1 VARPRLSRRAREHLT
16 GYLYLLPVAIA
27 LGGTVLFPILKA
39 IHMSLYNHVLIKP
52 KEYGFV
58 GLANYAR
65 LLHDEVFWLSL
76 WNSFL
81 WVFGSVSFQ
90 FLGGFAA
97 ALLLHQAFRGRAL
110 VRTLTLLPWII
121 PGVVVAL
128 IWEFIYQP
136 NYGLLN
142 DVLIR
147 IGVMTERVAWLSSPV
162 LAMPAVILTNVWRG
176 VPFFA
181 IMLLA
186 GLQAIPTELYE
197 AARVDGASVTQRFW
211 SITVPMLRPII
222 VVATATRIVWTVQ
235 LRGPH
240 LRHDERRA
248 RQRHPDHVDVHADA
262 GLLEPRLRL
271 CRHAVRR
278 PPAHH
283 ARLHDLLP
291 ADHPRPGEHDVRR
304 APGRDLA
311 ERVLGGPVLWV
322 GLAALT
328 LFAMLPFVWVFL
340 ASFKTRAEL
349 YATPIVYLPASLSA
363 ANYVEAWTSKLTPF
377 SRFFAN
383 SLWVSSVTMVAT
395 TLVSI
400 LAGYALARFRFA
412 GRQTFLL
419 IFLATQMFP
428 AVLLIAPLLS
438 QWYALGLIDT
448 YQALIYS
455 NFSFTVPFTVWM
467 LVGYFE
473 SIPIEL
479 EESAMLDGCN
489 RFGALCRVVL
499 PLGRPGVA
507 ATAIFAFVASWSEL
521 LFAITFTS
529 QTEMRTLSAGL
540 LFMVGQYEIQ
550 WGQLSAG
557 VIISTV
563 PVAILFT
570 YLQRHLI
577 QGLSAGAVKG

>member
-1 VARPRLSRRAREHLT
+1 VLWAGLVTLTVFAVAP
-16 GYLYLLPVAIA
+16 
-27 LGGTVLFPILKA
+27 
-39 IHMSLYNHVLIKP
+39 
-52 KEYGFV
+52 
-58 GLANYAR
+58 
-65 LLHDEVFWLSL
+65 
-76 WNSFL
+76 FL
-81 WVFGSVSFQ
+81 WV
-90 FLGGFAA
+90 L
-97 ALLLHQAFRGRAL
+97 
-110 VRTLTLLPWII
+110 
-121 PGVVVAL
+121 
-128 IWEFIYQP
+128 
-136 NYGLLN
+136 
-142 DVLIR
+142 
-147 IGVMTERVAWLSSPV
+147 
-162 LAMPAVILTNVWRG
+162 
-176 VPFFA
+176 
-181 IMLLA
+181 
-186 GLQAIPTELYE
+186 
-197 AARVDGASVTQRFW
+197 
-211 SITVPMLRPII
+211 
-222 VVATATRIVWTVQ
+222 
-235 LRGPH
+235 
-240 LRHDERRA
+240 
-248 RQRHPDHVDVHADA
+248 
-262 GLLEPRLRL
+262 
-271 CRHAVRR
+271 
-278 PPAHH
+278 
-283 ARLHDLLP
+283 
-291 ADHPRPGEHDVRR
+291 
-304 APGRDLA
+304 
-311 ERVLGGPVLWV
+311 
-322 GLAALT
+322 
-328 LFAMLPFVWVFL
+328 L

-349 YATPIVYLPASLSA
+349 YATPIVYLPASLSL

-395 TLVSI
+395 TVVSI

-438 QWYALGLIDT
+438 QWHALGLIDT

-473 SIPIEL
+473 SIPREL
-479 EESAMLDGCN
+479 EESAMLDGCTN
-489 RFGALCRVVL
+489 FGALCRIIL
-499 PLGRPGVA
+499 PLAAPGVA

-557 VIISTV
+557 VIISTI

>member
-1 VARPRLSRRAREHLT
+1 
-16 GYLYLLPVAIA
+16 
-27 LGGTVLFPILKA
+27 
-39 IHMSLYNHVLIKP
+39 M
-52 KEYGFV
+52 
-58 GLANYAR
+58 
-65 LLHDEVFWLSL
+65 
-76 WNSFL
+76 
-81 WVFGSVSFQ
+81 
-90 FLGGFAA
+90 
-97 ALLLHQAFRGRAL
+97 
-110 VRTLTLLPWII
+110 
-121 PGVVVAL
+121 
-128 IWEFIYQP
+128 
-136 NYGLLN
+136 
-142 DVLIR
+142 
-147 IGVMTERVAWLSSPV
+147 
-162 LAMPAVILTNVWRG
+162 
-176 VPFFA
+176 
-181 IMLLA
+181 
-186 GLQAIPTELYE
+186 
-197 AARVDGASVTQRFW
+197 
-211 SITVPMLRPII
+211 
-222 VVATATRIVWTVQ
+222 
-235 LRGPH
+235 
-240 LRHDERRA
+240 
-248 RQRHPDHVDVHADA
+248 
-262 GLLEPRLRL
+262 
-271 CRHAVRR
+271 
-278 PPAHH
+278 
-283 ARLHDLLP
+283 
-291 ADHPRPGEHDVRR
+291 RR

-311 ERVLGGPVLWV
+311 ERVLGGPVLWA
-322 GLAALT
+322 GLAVLT

-349 YATPIVYLPASLSA
+349 YATPIVYLPASLSV

-489 RFGALCRVVL
+489 RFG
-499 PLGRPGVA
+499 VA

>member
-1 VARPRLSRRAREHLT
+1 M
-16 GYLYLLPVAIA
+16 
-27 LGGTVLFPILKA
+27 K
-39 IHMSLYNHVLIKP
+39 
-52 KEYGFV
+52 
-58 GLANYAR
+58 
-65 LLHDEVFWLSL
+65 
-76 WNSFL
+76 
-81 WVFGSVSFQ
+81 
-90 FLGGFAA
+90 
-97 ALLLHQAFRGRAL
+97 
-110 VRTLTLLPWII
+110 
-121 PGVVVAL
+121 
-128 IWEFIYQP
+128 
-136 NYGLLN
+136 
-142 DVLIR
+142 
-147 IGVMTERVAWLSSPV
+147 
-162 LAMPAVILTNVWRG
+162 
-176 VPFFA
+176 
-181 IMLLA
+181 
-186 GLQAIPTELYE
+186 
-197 AARVDGASVTQRFW
+197 
-211 SITVPMLRPII
+211 
-222 VVATATRIVWTVQ
+222 
-235 LRGPH
+235 
-240 LRHDERRA
+240 
-248 RQRHPDHVDVHADA
+248 
-262 GLLEPRLRL
+262 
-271 CRHAVRR
+271 
-278 PPAHH
+278 
-283 ARLHDLLP
+283 
-291 ADHPRPGEHDVRR
+291 R

-499 PLGRPGVA
+499 PLAAPGVA

-577 QGLSAGAVKG
+577 QGLSAGTVKG

>member
-1 VARPRLSRRAREHLT
+1 
-16 GYLYLLPVAIA
+16 
-27 LGGTVLFPILKA
+27 
-39 IHMSLYNHVLIKP
+39 
-52 KEYGFV
+52 
-58 GLANYAR
+58 
-65 LLHDEVFWLSL
+65 
-76 WNSFL
+76 
-81 WVFGSVSFQ
+81 
-90 FLGGFAA
+90 
-97 ALLLHQAFRGRAL
+97 
-110 VRTLTLLPWII
+110 
-121 PGVVVAL
+121 
-128 IWEFIYQP
+128 
-136 NYGLLN
+136 
-142 DVLIR
+142 
-147 IGVMTERVAWLSSPV
+147 MT
-162 LAMPAVILTNVWRG
+162 
-176 VPFFA
+176 
-181 IMLLA
+181 
-186 GLQAIPTELYE
+186 
-197 AARVDGASVTQRFW
+197 
-211 SITVPMLRPII
+211 
-222 VVATATRIVWTVQ
+222 
-235 LRGPH
+235 
-240 LRHDERRA
+240 
-248 RQRHPDHVDVHADA
+248 
-262 GLLEPRLRL
+262 
-271 CRHAVRR
+271 
-278 PPAHH
+278 
-283 ARLHDLLP
+283 
-291 ADHPRPGEHDVRR
+291 R

-311 ERVLGGPVLWV
+311 ERVLGGPVLWL
-322 GLAALT
+322 GLAVLT

-349 YATPIVYLPASLSA
+349 YATPIVYLPASLSV

-473 SIPIEL
+473 SIPLEL

-499 PLGRPGVA
+499 PLAAPGVA

>member
-1 VARPRLSRRAREHLT
+1 
-16 GYLYLLPVAIA
+16 
-27 LGGTVLFPILKA
+27 
-39 IHMSLYNHVLIKP
+39 M
-52 KEYGFV
+52 
-58 GLANYAR
+58 
-65 LLHDEVFWLSL
+65 
-76 WNSFL
+76 
-81 WVFGSVSFQ
+81 
-90 FLGGFAA
+90 
-97 ALLLHQAFRGRAL
+97 
-110 VRTLTLLPWII
+110 
-121 PGVVVAL
+121 
-128 IWEFIYQP
+128 
-136 NYGLLN
+136 
-142 DVLIR
+142 
-147 IGVMTERVAWLSSPV
+147 
-162 LAMPAVILTNVWRG
+162 
-176 VPFFA
+176 
-181 IMLLA
+181 
-186 GLQAIPTELYE
+186 
-197 AARVDGASVTQRFW
+197 
-211 SITVPMLRPII
+211 
-222 VVATATRIVWTVQ
+222 
-235 LRGPH
+235 
-240 LRHDERRA
+240 
-248 RQRHPDHVDVHADA
+248 
-262 GLLEPRLRL
+262 
-271 CRHAVRR
+271 
-278 PPAHH
+278 
-283 ARLHDLLP
+283 
-291 ADHPRPGEHDVRR
+291 RR

-311 ERVLGGPVLWV
+311 ERVLGGPVLWL
-322 GLAALT
+322 GRAALT
-328 LFAMLPFVWVFL
+328 LFALLPFVWVFL

-349 YATPIVYLPASLSA
+349 YATPIVYLPASLSV

-419 IFLATQMFP
+419 VFLATQMFP

-473 SIPIEL
+473 SIPLEL

-499 PLGRPGVA
+499 PLAAPGVA

>member
-1 VARPRLSRRAREHLT
+1 
-16 GYLYLLPVAIA
+16 
-27 LGGTVLFPILKA
+27 
-39 IHMSLYNHVLIKP
+39 
-52 KEYGFV
+52 
-58 GLANYAR
+58 
-65 LLHDEVFWLSL
+65 
-76 WNSFL
+76 
-81 WVFGSVSFQ
+81 
-90 FLGGFAA
+90 
-97 ALLLHQAFRGRAL
+97 
-110 VRTLTLLPWII
+110 
-121 PGVVVAL
+121 
-128 IWEFIYQP
+128 
-136 NYGLLN
+136 
-142 DVLIR
+142 
-147 IGVMTERVAWLSSPV
+147 
-162 LAMPAVILTNVWRG
+162 
-176 VPFFA
+176 
-181 IMLLA
+181 
-186 GLQAIPTELYE
+186 
-197 AARVDGASVTQRFW
+197 
-211 SITVPMLRPII
+211 
-222 VVATATRIVWTVQ
+222 
-235 LRGPH
+235 
-240 LRHDERRA
+240 
-248 RQRHPDHVDVHADA
+248 
-262 GLLEPRLRL
+262 
-271 CRHAVRR
+271 
-278 PPAHH
+278 
-283 ARLHDLLP
+283 
-291 ADHPRPGEHDVRR
+291 VRR

-349 YATPIVYLPASLSA
+349 YATPIVYLPASLSV

-473 SIPIEL
+473 SIPLEL

-499 PLGRPGVA
+499 PLAAPGVA

>member
-1 VARPRLSRRAREHLT
+1 V
-16 GYLYLLPVAIA
+16 
-27 LGGTVLFPILKA
+27 K
-39 IHMSLYNHVLIKP
+39 
-52 KEYGFV
+52 
-58 GLANYAR
+58 
-65 LLHDEVFWLSL
+65 
-76 WNSFL
+76 
-81 WVFGSVSFQ
+81 
-90 FLGGFAA
+90 
-97 ALLLHQAFRGRAL
+97 
-110 VRTLTLLPWII
+110 
-121 PGVVVAL
+121 
-128 IWEFIYQP
+128 
-136 NYGLLN
+136 
-142 DVLIR
+142 
-147 IGVMTERVAWLSSPV
+147 
-162 LAMPAVILTNVWRG
+162 
-176 VPFFA
+176 
-181 IMLLA
+181 
-186 GLQAIPTELYE
+186 
-197 AARVDGASVTQRFW
+197 
-211 SITVPMLRPII
+211 
-222 VVATATRIVWTVQ
+222 
-235 LRGPH
+235 
-240 LRHDERRA
+240 
-248 RQRHPDHVDVHADA
+248 
-262 GLLEPRLRL
+262 
-271 CRHAVRR
+271 
-278 PPAHH
+278 
-283 ARLHDLLP
+283 
-291 ADHPRPGEHDVRR
+291 R

-499 PLGRPGVA
+499 PLAAPGVA

>member
-1 VARPRLSRRAREHLT
+1 
-16 GYLYLLPVAIA
+16 
-27 LGGTVLFPILKA
+27 
-39 IHMSLYNHVLIKP
+39 M
-52 KEYGFV
+52 
-58 GLANYAR
+58 
-65 LLHDEVFWLSL
+65 
-76 WNSFL
+76 
-81 WVFGSVSFQ
+81 
-90 FLGGFAA
+90 
-97 ALLLHQAFRGRAL
+97 
-110 VRTLTLLPWII
+110 
-121 PGVVVAL
+121 
-128 IWEFIYQP
+128 
-136 NYGLLN
+136 
-142 DVLIR
+142 
-147 IGVMTERVAWLSSPV
+147 
-162 LAMPAVILTNVWRG
+162 
-176 VPFFA
+176 
-181 IMLLA
+181 
-186 GLQAIPTELYE
+186 
-197 AARVDGASVTQRFW
+197 
-211 SITVPMLRPII
+211 
-222 VVATATRIVWTVQ
+222 
-235 LRGPH
+235 
-240 LRHDERRA
+240 
-248 RQRHPDHVDVHADA
+248 
-262 GLLEPRLRL
+262 
-271 CRHAVRR
+271 RR
-278 PPAHH
+278 PP
-283 ARLHDLLP
+283 
-291 ADHPRPGEHDVRR
+291 
-304 APGRDLA
+304 GRDWA
-311 ERVLGGPVLWV
+311 ERVLGGPVLWI
-322 GLAALT
+322 GLALLT
-328 LFAMLPFVWVFL
+328 LFALLPFVWVFL

-349 YATPIVYLPASLSA
+349 YATPIVYLPASLSV
-363 ANYVEAWTSKLTPF
+363 ANYVDAWTSKLTPF

-395 TLVSI
+395 TAVSI

-473 SIPIEL
+473 SIPLEL
-479 EESAMLDGCN
+479 EESAMLDGCS

-499 PLGRPGVA
+499 PLAAPGVA